1 MLGGR
6 ERGLITYTAPMLALD
21 HRPQPEAVHKVRE
34 AGMLEAR
41 NASKTFGGIQA
52 LLGVSLT
59 VTEGT
64 IAGLIGP
71 NGSGKTTLLNCLS
84 GVVKLTTGS
93 IALDG
98 GDATGWPPER
108 FARAGIVRTFQ
119 NIRLFSQLTALQNVE
134 VCALAAS
141 GLSRAAARELA
152 MLLLADLGLDGLA
165 ERHAVT
171 LSYGDQRRVEIARAL
186 AARPRFL
193 LLDEPAAGM
202 NEAESDALA
211 ETLARIRDRL
221 ECGVL
226 IVEHNL
232 RVVMGLCERVY
243 VLNEGRLISDG
254 SADDVRRDAAVI
266 AAYIGSPRQPRAA
279 RLDSDPRE
287 RESPASMQGKSPE
300 SKKE

>member
-1 MLGGR
+1 ML
-6 ERGLITYTAPMLALD
+6 
-21 HRPQPEAVHKVRE
+21 Q
-34 AGMLEAR
+34 AR
-41 NASKTFGGIQA
+41 DVSKTFGGIQA
-52 LLGVSLT
+52 LRGVSLT

-93 IALDG
+93 ITLDG
-98 GDATGWPPER
+98 REAIAWPPAR

-141 GLSRAAARELA
+141 GLSRASARELA
-152 MLLLADLGLDGLA
+152 MLLLVDLGIDGLA
-165 ERHAVT
+165 DRHAVT

-202 NEAESDALA
+202 NEAETDALA
-211 ETLARIRDRL
+211 ESLAGVRDRL
-221 ECGVL
+221 DCGVL
-226 IVEHNL
+226 VVEHNL
-232 RVVMGLCERVY
+232 RVVMDLCERVY

-254 SADDVRRDAAVI
+254 SAEDVRRDATVI
-266 AAYIGSPRQPRAA
+266 AAYIGSPRESRGA
-279 RLDSDPRE
+279 RLDGGPGE
-287 RESPASMQGKSPE
+287 KESPSYTEDESPE
-300 SKKE
+300 STKE

>member
-1 MLGGR
+1 
-6 ERGLITYTAPMLALD
+6 MLALD
-21 HRPQPEAVHKVRE
+21 RRPQAQGVHGVGE
-34 AGMLEAR
+34 AGRLEAR
-41 NASKTFGGIQA
+41 DVSKTFGGIQA
-52 LLGVSLT
+52 LRGVSLT

-84 GVVKLTTGS
+84 GVIKLTTGS
-93 IALDG
+93 ITLDG
-98 GDATGWPPER
+98 REAIGWPPAR

-141 GLSRAAARELA
+141 GLSRASARELA
-152 MLLLADLGLDGLA
+152 MLLLVDLGIDGLA
-165 ERHAVT
+165 DRHAST

-202 NEAESDALA
+202 NEVESDALA
-211 ETLARIRDRL
+211 KSLAGIRDRL
-221 ECGVL
+221 DCGVL
-226 IVEHNL
+226 VVEHNL

-266 AAYIGSPRQPRAA
+266 AAYIGSPREARAA
-279 RLDSDPRE
+279 RLDGDPGE
-287 RESPASMQGKSPE
+287 EESPASTQGKSPK
-300 SKKE
+300 STKE